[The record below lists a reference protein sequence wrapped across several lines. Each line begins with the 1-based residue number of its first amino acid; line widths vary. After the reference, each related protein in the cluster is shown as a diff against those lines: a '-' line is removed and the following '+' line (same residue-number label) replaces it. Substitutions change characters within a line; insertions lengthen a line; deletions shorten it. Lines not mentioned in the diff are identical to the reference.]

1 MDHQDDEQSEKTFF
15 SNPAAT
21 HRNQLAA
28 VGYTSNFLKAVV
40 PITVVSLDVHGN

>member
-1 MDHQDDEQSEKTFF
+1 MDHQDDEQSENIF